1 MPATIDLTKDT
12 GAPDAEE
19 QPIAEKGNCGSS
31 GREENGVGQS
41 AKGKEKEIEEGG
53 ESGREKEGRGGRERR
68 KRKGG
73 NEETYFCQEDTTA
86 SSHRP
91 VKII

>member
-19 QPIAEKGNCGSS
+19 QLIAEKGNCGSS

-53 ESGREKEGRGGRERR
+53 GVGEGKRRERR
-68 KRKGG
+68 KGDGTEGQAPDGGYGEDVAGREMDHTKG
-73 NEETYFCQEDTTA
+73 
-86 SSHRP
+86 
-91 VKII
+91 K

>member
-31 GREENGVGQS
+31 GQEESGVGQS
-41 AKGKEKEIEEGG
+41 AKGKGKEIEEGG
-53 ESGREKEGRGGRERR
+53 ELGREKEG
-68 KRKGG
+68 
-73 NEETYFCQEDTTA
+73 
-86 SSHRP
+86 
-91 VKII
+91 